1 MSLDTLGFEQR
12 KREELDK
19 FTDVSEQL
27 QIALKR
33 LREVEIEKDLLI
45 AESRRQLK
53 KNDTET
59 TQVGFEI
66 DSLRSD
72 FAKLKFEK
80 ENLIAQIETQKRR
93 EQEFNVT
100 VERLTAQMQS
110 LQNGSLAKLNEQENL
125 AKTLE
130 QKNTALIADL
140 KYLRIEN
147 DKLLA
152 RLRET
157 QHQVMAG
164 DAQNG

>member
-1 MSLDTLGFEQR
+1 
-12 KREELDK
+12 
-19 FTDVSEQL
+19 
-27 QIALKR
+27 
-33 LREVEIEKDLLI
+33 
-45 AESRRQLK
+45 
-53 KNDTET
+53 
-59 TQVGFEI
+59 
-66 DSLRSD
+66 
-72 FAKLKFEK
+72 
-80 ENLIAQIETQKRR
+80 
-93 EQEFNVT
+93 
-100 VERLTAQMQS
+100 MQS

-147 DKLLA
+147 DKLMA

>member
-1 MSLDTLGFEQR
+1 MLGFEQR
-12 KREELDK
+12 KREDLDK
-19 FTDVSEQL
+19 QTDVSEQL
-27 QIALKR
+27 QLALKR
-33 LREVEIEKDLLI
+33 LREVEIEKDLMI

-100 VERLTAQMQS
+100 VERLTA
-110 LQNGSLAKLNEQENL
+110 
-125 AKTLE
+125 
-130 QKNTALIADL
+130 
-140 KYLRIEN
+140 
-147 DKLLA
+147 
-152 RLRET
+152 
-157 QHQVMAG
+157 
-164 DAQNG
+164 

>member
-1 MSLDTLGFEQR
+1 
-12 KREELDK
+12 
-19 FTDVSEQL
+19 
-27 QIALKR
+27 
-33 LREVEIEKDLLI
+33 
-45 AESRRQLK
+45 
-53 KNDTET
+53 
-59 TQVGFEI
+59 
-66 DSLRSD
+66 
-72 FAKLKFEK
+72 
-80 ENLIAQIETQKRR
+80 
-93 EQEFNVT
+93 
-100 VERLTAQMQS
+100 MQS

-125 AKTLE
+125 TKTLE